1 MKNLIPDL
9 HITKL
14 PQDRAIEVY
23 DVLPTNYPNKE
34 SLQTGAYG
42 APVKK

>member
-9 HITKL
+9 HIIKL
-14 PQDRAIEVY
+14 PQDRAIESY
-23 DVLPTNYPNKE
+23 DVLTTYPNKE